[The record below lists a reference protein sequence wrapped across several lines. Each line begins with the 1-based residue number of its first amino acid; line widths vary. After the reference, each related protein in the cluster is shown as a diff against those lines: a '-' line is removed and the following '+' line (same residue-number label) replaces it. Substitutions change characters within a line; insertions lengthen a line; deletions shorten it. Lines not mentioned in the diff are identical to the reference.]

1 MDIRSN
7 IENKNIL
14 IHNFRGTKSI
24 SKQESVKAYQE
35 TRQAIRFVGKGCR
48 RQEAL
53 GNARA
58 TELGESNTNRIGHKH
73 GANCEMESLQQI
85 NKDSEQKGIFLFKN
99 LSRLKISTLRFPP
112 ISP

>member
-35 TRQAIRFVGKGCR
+35 TRQAIRFVGKGYR
-48 RQEAL
+48 
-53 GNARA
+53 
-58 TELGESNTNRIGHKH
+58 
-73 GANCEMESLQQI
+73 
-85 NKDSEQKGIFLFKN
+85 
-99 LSRLKISTLRFPP
+99 
-112 ISP
+112 